1 MMRGVKEETEWNVP
15 PCGQT
20 LSSPFPVPQFYNDYG
35 DIIKETLTRARQI
48 DRSHCSRILLL
59 SLKQVLPS
67 AWSTSGL

>member
-1 MMRGVKEETEWNVP
+1 MRDVKEETTEPVLP
-15 PCGQT
+15 YGQMI
-20 LSSPFPVPQFYNDYG
+20 SSPFPVPQFYSDYG

-67 AWSTSGL
+67 AWSTSDL